1 MSIRSF
7 QDFHRLNEGKKLKD
21 WQYTGTV
28 SVGSNNAIYYQYPN
42 NVKYYVSVTPEELE
56 DYLEGGSLKK
66 KLEKQWADSGKA
78 MARDEFEAKYLPKG
92 PQGLGKYLSQGG
104 RMWDHVEHNDLN
116 EADTWTVYYK
126 KGSFGREVVKSG
138 LSKQAATRLYNKLS
152 ADIPS
157 EYDGVEMVMEAVSNA
172 QIRKVMKLAKDRP
185 APFAVVA
192 VKGGKVV
199 AQDIDIKT
207 WELVLAHYR
216 EMAKAHP
223 DAKIHVEDAEG
234 QSVMESALGEAR
246 FSFAGM
252 MSDIE
257 KKKEAAMAARKA
269 YTDYDGYSKTYKVGK
284 KLDDLYAYR
293 SRIMQDME
301 QEAEPEG
308 GRIADRYG
316 KQLNDLDAKISKLE
330 DTINEI
336 GDRERELEKR
346 YQAAMDALKQARL
359 AMKSAMQNE
368 SLDEANGTIAKGAYS
383 FADYFGIPVSKL
395 KGFKFD
401 GTDDVE
407 ELHKALGRASSNIKG
422 TENIYRTSIT
432 ESADMLPSYE
442 VLIGLATVMGAL
454 DLAQAARGGDSI
466 IVDVAKALK
475 AELGDKLEAAGA
487 EAKRVVSK
495 FKNDPKVKEIIM
507 DAEEEVSESI
517 NEAKAPIKDLLKKAP
532 DHVKGWAKWAAQHK
546 DGYWWY
552 YDDMPKQVSN
562 VGWTSYDRDG
572 YQWGSDI
579 KTDPKDWEKSAQRL
593 AESVKESK
601 RSTGMKISLFE
612 EYFNEAKS
620 DITPGSRVEV
630 TGQSIGNMDKTLQ
643 GEVTRKNSNGTYEVS
658 LDNGDMADYKAD
670 ELKLIESVKEDYAKA
685 YGSAMKKALNR
696 PNFNQLAYIS
706 SAEYQKV
713 KKLKNFNAADWK
725 WDSKKDLYKNVRMEE
740 SVNEARTIIKTKGK
754 RLAID
759 KEDLERLK
767 SGKDIVGYSTKYPGQ
782 EEWILAIDKW
792 EIEESVNEAT
802 ETGLMVVPRTNA
814 DANKI
819 KQWVDKSG
827 MYGEWNAREG
837 YFLFPEEEDGFDE
850 LEAELTKELDGLGV
864 NYHIEGIFES
874 KKSNQM
880 SIKKFESYF
889 DDDQLNEAASGDLI
903 KKMDK
908 ALEDFEE
915 TLGDLEFYWGQLSI
929 AADKIGKAMAGGDDS
944 KEMRQAWYRA
954 SMAQRNAA
962 KKAMKM
968 LK

>member
-7 QDFHRLNEGKKLKD
+7 QDFH
-21 WQYTGTV
+21 
-28 SVGSNNAIYYQYPN
+28 
-42 NVKYYVSVTPEELE
+42 
-56 DYLEGGSLKK
+56 
-66 KLEKQWADSGKA
+66 
-78 MARDEFEAKYLPKG
+78 
-92 PQGLGKYLSQGG
+92 
-104 RMWDHVEHNDLN
+104 DLN

-157 EYDGVEMVMEAVSNA
+157 EYDGVEMVMEAASDV
-172 QIRKVMKLAKDRP
+172 QIRKMMKLAKNRP

-216 EMAKAHP
+216 EMVKAHP

-234 QSVMESALGEAR
+234 QSVMESIVNEIELVHVYKDGKLFGTGELVK
-246 FSFAGM
+246 
-252 MSDIE
+252 DKDKII
-257 KKKEAAMAARKA
+257 K
-269 YTDYDGYSKTYKVGK
+269 GK
-284 KLDDLYAYR
+284 KH
-293 SRIMQDME
+293 
-301 QEAEPEG
+301 
-308 GRIADRYG
+308 
-316 KQLNDLDAKISKLE
+316 QLV
-330 DTINEI
+330 
-336 GDRERELEKR
+336 R
-346 YQAAMDALKQARL
+346 
-359 AMKSAMQNE
+359 
-368 SLDEANGTIAKGAYS
+368 
-383 FADYFGIPVSKL
+383 
-395 KGFKFD
+395 FD
-401 GTDDVE
+401 GHTEDYYPAKDIKVVE
-407 ELHKALGRASSNIKG
+407 SVDI
-422 TENIYRTSIT
+422 
-432 ESADMLPSYE
+432 LPSYE

-495 FKNDPKVKEIIM
+495 FKNDPKIKEIIM
-507 DAEEEVSESI
+507 DAEEEV
-517 NEAKAPIKDLLKKAP
+517 N
-532 DHVKGWAKWAAQHK
+532 
-546 DGYWWY
+546 
-552 YDDMPKQVSN
+552 
-562 VGWTSYDRDG
+562 
-572 YQWGSDI
+572 
-579 KTDPKDWEKSAQRL
+579 
-593 AESVKESK
+593 ESK
-601 RSTGMKISLFE
+601 RSTAMKISLFE

-620 DITPGSRVEV
+620 DIAPGSRVEV
-630 TGQSIGNMDKTLQ
+630 TGKSIGNMSKTLQ
-643 GEVTRKNSNGTYEVS
+643 GKVTRKNSNGTYEVS

-670 ELKLIESVKEDYAKA
+670 ELKLIESVNEA
-685 YGSAMKKALNR
+685 R

-725 WDSKKDLYKNVRMEE
+725 WDSKKDLYKNVRIAE

-782 EEWILAIDKW
+782 EEWILARDKW
-792 EIEESVNEAT
+792 EIEESVNEGVRSPNDYEYDLAVKFAKSLKPAGKLQSIGIDNKTGDINIEVNGEDYILNKNGKIKESVNEAT

-837 YFLFPEEEDGFDE
+837 YFLFPEEEEGFDE
-850 LEAELTKELDGLGV
+850 LEMELTKELDGLGV

-889 DDDQLNEAASGDLI
+889 GDDQKNWPHG
-903 KKMDK
+903 
-908 ALEDFEE
+908 
-915 TLGDLEFYWGQLSI
+915 
-929 AADKIGKAMAGGDDS
+929 
-944 KEMRQAWYRA
+944 
-954 SMAQRNAA
+954 
-962 KKAMKM
+962 
-968 LK
+968 

>member
-7 QDFHRLNEGKKLKD
+7 QDFHSLNEGKKLKD

-56 DYLEGGSLKK
+56 DYSEGGSLKK

-78 MARDEFEAKYLPKG
+78 MTRDEFEAKYLPKG

-157 EYDGVEMVMEAVSNA
+157 EYDGVEMVMEAASDA
-172 QIRKVMKLAKDRP
+172 QIRKVMKLAKNRP

-234 QSVMESALGEAR
+234 QSVMESVNEA
-246 FSFAGM
+246 
-252 MSDIE
+252 
-257 KKKEAAMAARKA
+257 
-269 YTDYDGYSKTYKVGK
+269 
-284 KLDDLYAYR
+284 
-293 SRIMQDME
+293 
-301 QEAEPEG
+301 
-308 GRIADRYG
+308 
-316 KQLNDLDAKISKLE
+316 
-330 DTINEI
+330 
-336 GDRERELEKR
+336 
-346 YQAAMDALKQARL
+346 
-359 AMKSAMQNE
+359 
-368 SLDEANGTIAKGAYS
+368 GTIAKGAYS
-383 FADYFGIPVSKL
+383 FADYFGIPVSRL

-401 GTDDVE
+401 GTDDIE

-422 TENIYRTSIT
+422 TENIYRASIT

-454 DLAQAARGGDSI
+454 DLAQAAKGGDSI
-466 IVDVAKALK
+466 ILDVAKALK

-507 DAEEEVSESI
+507 DAEEEVSES
-517 NEAKAPIKDLLKKAP
+517 
-532 DHVKGWAKWAAQHK
+532 
-546 DGYWWY
+546 
-552 YDDMPKQVSN
+552 
-562 VGWTSYDRDG
+562 
-572 YQWGSDI
+572 
-579 KTDPKDWEKSAQRL
+579 
-593 AESVKESK
+593 K
-601 RSTGMKISLFE
+601 RSTAMKISLFE

-630 TGQSIGNMDKTLQ
+630 TGQSIGNMNKTLQ

-670 ELKLIESVKEDYAKA
+670 ELRLIESVNEA
-685 YGSAMKKALNR
+685 R

-725 WDSKKDLYKNVRMEE
+725 WDSKKDLYKNVR
-740 SVNEARTIIKTKGK
+740 
-754 RLAID
+754 
-759 KEDLERLK
+759 
-767 SGKDIVGYSTKYPGQ
+767 
-782 EEWILAIDKW
+782 
-792 EIEESVNEAT
+792 IEESVNEAT
-802 ETGLMVVPRTNA
+802 ETGLMVVPRTNV

-850 LEAELTKELDGLGV
+850 LEMELTKELDGLGV
-864 NYHIEGIFES
+864 NYHIEGVFES
-874 KKSNQM
+874 NKSKQKDMTKIKLFENYFNEGAPSPRHFTSPDYVGPEFAKKASDEDIQLLVKLKGEKLKM
-880 SIKKFESYF
+880 HDKHVRPIEDQIAKLMKKYGIKGIDESI
-889 DDDQLNEAASGDLI
+889 NEAASGDLI
-903 KKMDK
+903 EKMDK

-962 KKAMKM
+962 KKAMRM

>member
-7 QDFHRLNEGKKLKD
+7 QDFH
-21 WQYTGTV
+21 
-28 SVGSNNAIYYQYPN
+28 
-42 NVKYYVSVTPEELE
+42 
-56 DYLEGGSLKK
+56 
-66 KLEKQWADSGKA
+66 
-78 MARDEFEAKYLPKG
+78 
-92 PQGLGKYLSQGG
+92 
-104 RMWDHVEHNDLN
+104 DLN

-157 EYDGVEMVMEAVSNA
+157 EYDGVEMVMEAASDV
-172 QIRKVMKLAKDRP
+172 QIRKMMKLAKNRP

-216 EMAKAHP
+216 EMVKAHP

-234 QSVMESALGEAR
+234 QSVMESIVNEIELVHVYKDGKLFGTGELVK
-246 FSFAGM
+246 
-252 MSDIE
+252 DKDKII
-257 KKKEAAMAARKA
+257 K
-269 YTDYDGYSKTYKVGK
+269 GK
-284 KLDDLYAYR
+284 KH
-293 SRIMQDME
+293 
-301 QEAEPEG
+301 
-308 GRIADRYG
+308 
-316 KQLNDLDAKISKLE
+316 QLV
-330 DTINEI
+330 
-336 GDRERELEKR
+336 R
-346 YQAAMDALKQARL
+346 
-359 AMKSAMQNE
+359 
-368 SLDEANGTIAKGAYS
+368 
-383 FADYFGIPVSKL
+383 
-395 KGFKFD
+395 FD
-401 GTDDVE
+401 GHTEDYYPAKDIKVVE
-407 ELHKALGRASSNIKG
+407 SVDI
-422 TENIYRTSIT
+422 
-432 ESADMLPSYE
+432 LPSYE

-495 FKNDPKVKEIIM
+495 FKNDPKIKEIIM
-507 DAEEEVSESI
+507 DAEEEV
-517 NEAKAPIKDLLKKAP
+517 N
-532 DHVKGWAKWAAQHK
+532 
-546 DGYWWY
+546 
-552 YDDMPKQVSN
+552 
-562 VGWTSYDRDG
+562 
-572 YQWGSDI
+572 
-579 KTDPKDWEKSAQRL
+579 
-593 AESVKESK
+593 ESK
-601 RSTGMKISLFE
+601 RSTAMKISLFE

-620 DITPGSRVEV
+620 DIAPGSRVEV
-630 TGQSIGNMDKTLQ
+630 TGKSIGNMSKTLQ
-643 GEVTRKNSNGTYEVS
+643 GKVTRKNSNGTYEVS

-670 ELKLIESVKEDYAKA
+670 ELKLIESVNEA
-685 YGSAMKKALNR
+685 R

-725 WDSKKDLYKNVRMEE
+725 WDSKKDLYKNVRIAE

-782 EEWILAIDKW
+782 EEWILARDKW
-792 EIEESVNEAT
+792 EIEESVNEGVRSPNDYEYDLAVKFAKSLKPAGKLQSIGIDNKTGDINIEVNGEDYILNKNGKIKESVNEAT

-837 YFLFPEEEDGFDE
+837 YFLFPEEEEGFDE
-850 LEAELTKELDGLGV
+850 LEMELTKELDGLGV

-889 DDDQLNEAASGDLI
+889 GDDQLNEAASGDLI

-929 AADKIGKAMAGGDDS
+929 ATNKIGKAMVEGDDS
-944 KEMRQAWYRA
+944 KEMSQAWYRA
-954 SMAQRNAA
+954 NMAQRNAA
-962 KKAMKM
+962 KKVMRMRK
-968 LK
+968 

>member
-7 QDFHRLNEGKKLKD
+7 QDFH
-21 WQYTGTV
+21 
-28 SVGSNNAIYYQYPN
+28 
-42 NVKYYVSVTPEELE
+42 
-56 DYLEGGSLKK
+56 
-66 KLEKQWADSGKA
+66 
-78 MARDEFEAKYLPKG
+78 
-92 PQGLGKYLSQGG
+92 
-104 RMWDHVEHNDLN
+104 DLN

-157 EYDGVEMVMEAVSNA
+157 EYDGVEMVMEAASDV
-172 QIRKVMKLAKDRP
+172 QIRKMMKLAKNRP

-216 EMAKAHP
+216 EMVKAHP

-234 QSVMESALGEAR
+234 QSVMESIVNEIELVHVYKDGKLFGTGELVK
-246 FSFAGM
+246 
-252 MSDIE
+252 DKDKII
-257 KKKEAAMAARKA
+257 K
-269 YTDYDGYSKTYKVGK
+269 GK
-284 KLDDLYAYR
+284 KH
-293 SRIMQDME
+293 
-301 QEAEPEG
+301 
-308 GRIADRYG
+308 
-316 KQLNDLDAKISKLE
+316 QLV
-330 DTINEI
+330 
-336 GDRERELEKR
+336 R
-346 YQAAMDALKQARL
+346 
-359 AMKSAMQNE
+359 
-368 SLDEANGTIAKGAYS
+368 
-383 FADYFGIPVSKL
+383 
-395 KGFKFD
+395 FD
-401 GTDDVE
+401 GHTEDYYPAKDIKVVE
-407 ELHKALGRASSNIKG
+407 SVDI
-422 TENIYRTSIT
+422 
-432 ESADMLPSYE
+432 LPSYE

-507 DAEEEVSESI
+507 DAEEEV
-517 NEAKAPIKDLLKKAP
+517 N
-532 DHVKGWAKWAAQHK
+532 
-546 DGYWWY
+546 
-552 YDDMPKQVSN
+552 
-562 VGWTSYDRDG
+562 
-572 YQWGSDI
+572 
-579 KTDPKDWEKSAQRL
+579 
-593 AESVKESK
+593 ESK
-601 RSTGMKISLFE
+601 RSTAMKISLFE

-620 DITPGSRVEV
+620 DIAPGSRVEV
-630 TGQSIGNMDKTLQ
+630 TGKSIGNMSKTLQ
-643 GEVTRKNSNGTYEVS
+643 GKVTRKNSNGTYEVS

-670 ELKLIESVKEDYAKA
+670 ELKLIESVNEA
-685 YGSAMKKALNR
+685 R

-725 WDSKKDLYKNVRMEE
+725 WDSKKDLYKNVRIAE

-782 EEWILAIDKW
+782 EEWILARDKW
-792 EIEESVNEAT
+792 EIEESVNEGVRSPNDYEYDLAVKFAKSLKPAGKLQSIGIDNKTGDINIEVNGEDYILNKNGKIKESVNEAT

-837 YFLFPEEEDGFDE
+837 YFLFPEEEEGFDE
-850 LEAELTKELDGLGV
+850 LEMELTKELDGLGV

-889 DDDQLNEAASGDLI
+889 GDDQKNWPHG
-903 KKMDK
+903 
-908 ALEDFEE
+908 
-915 TLGDLEFYWGQLSI
+915 
-929 AADKIGKAMAGGDDS
+929 
-944 KEMRQAWYRA
+944 
-954 SMAQRNAA
+954 
-962 KKAMKM
+962 
-968 LK
+968 

>member
-7 QDFHRLNEGKKLKD
+7 QDFHG
-21 WQYTGTV
+21 
-28 SVGSNNAIYYQYPN
+28 
-42 NVKYYVSVTPEELE
+42 
-56 DYLEGGSLKK
+56 
-66 KLEKQWADSGKA
+66 
-78 MARDEFEAKYLPKG
+78 
-92 PQGLGKYLSQGG
+92 
-104 RMWDHVEHNDLN
+104 LN
-116 EADTWTVYYK
+116 EA
-126 KGSFGREVVKSG
+126 
-138 LSKQAATRLYNKLS
+138 
-152 ADIPS
+152 
-157 EYDGVEMVMEAVSNA
+157 SNA

-234 QSVMESALGEAR
+234 QSLMESALGEAK

-252 MSDIE
+252 MSDI
-257 KKKEAAMAARKA
+257 KKKEEAAMAARKA
-269 YTDYDGYSKTYKVGK
+269 YTDHDGYSKTYKMGK

-308 GRIADRYG
+308 GQIADQYG
-316 KQLNDLDAKISKLE
+316 KQLNDVDSKISKLE
-330 DTINEI
+330 DAINTI

-368 SLDEANGTIAKGAYS
+368 SLDEASGTIAKGAYS
-383 FADYFGIPVSKL
+383 FADYFGIPVSRL

-407 ELHKALGRASSNIKG
+407 ELHKVLGKASSNIKG
-422 TENIYRTSIT
+422 TENIYRASIT

-532 DHVKGWAKWAAQHK
+532 DHAKGWAKWVAQHK

-630 TGQSIGNMDKTLQ
+630 AGQSIGNMGKTLQ

-670 ELKLIESVKEDYAKA
+670 ELKLIESV
-685 YGSAMKKALNR
+685 
-696 PNFNQLAYIS
+696 
-706 SAEYQKV
+706 
-713 KKLKNFNAADWK
+713 
-725 WDSKKDLYKNVRMEE
+725 
-740 SVNEARTIIKTKGK
+740 
-754 RLAID
+754 
-759 KEDLERLK
+759 
-767 SGKDIVGYSTKYPGQ
+767 
-782 EEWILAIDKW
+782 
-792 EIEESVNEAT
+792 NEAT

-819 KQWVDKSG
+819 QKWVNSSD
-827 MYGEWNAREG
+827 MHGEWDAREG

-850 LEAELTKELDGLGV
+850 LEAELTKELDKLGV
-864 NYHIEGIFES
+864 NYRIEGIFES

-889 DDDQLNEAASGDLI
+889 SDDQLNEAASGDLI
-903 KKMDK
+903 EKMDK

-915 TLGDLEFYWGQLSI
+915 ALGALELHWGQLSV

-962 KKAMKM
+962 KKAMGM